1 MTITKYGHACLIV
14 SSETSKIIIDPGEF
28 TDLPDILSDVAAVIV
43 THIHGDHLSLSNLQ
57 KIRDSNPN
65 FTLYGVQEVIEACN
79 EVPVTKHV
87 VQSDQVIQMGDMEVS
102 VYFDDHA
109 IIYQASPC
117 KNLAIKIDDQL
128 YYPGDS
134 LRVIPDHVRVVAVPI
149 SAPWLKSSEYIE
161 FAQAMNADI
170 AFPTHNGLLNDIGHS
185 IMNNWL
191 QKGLEG
197 TAATYKLVKPGEQV

>member
-1 MTITKYGHACLIV
+1 M
-14 SSETSKIIIDPGEF
+14 
-28 TDLPDILSDVAAVIV
+28 AAVIV
-43 THIHGDHLSLSNLQ
+43 THVHGDHLSLSNLQ

-134 LRVIPDHVRVVAVPI
+134 FRVISDHVWAVAVPI
-149 SAPWLKSSEYIE
+149 SAPWLKSSESIA
-161 FAQAMNADI
+161 FAQAINADI
-170 AFPTHNGLLNDIGHS
+170 AFPTHDGLLNDIGL
-185 IMNNWL
+185 NVTNTWL
-191 QKGLEG
+191 EKGLDG
-197 TAATYKLVKPGEQV
+197 TNTAYKLVKPGEQV